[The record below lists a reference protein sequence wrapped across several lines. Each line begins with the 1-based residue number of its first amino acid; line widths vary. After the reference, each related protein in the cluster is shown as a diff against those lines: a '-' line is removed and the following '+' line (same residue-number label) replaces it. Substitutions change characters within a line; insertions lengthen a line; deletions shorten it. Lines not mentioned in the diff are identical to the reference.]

1 MVRGFPGASGYLAD
15 VRGPRFTL
23 EPPSQLVFSNSS
35 GGRLDCAAEGSP
47 DPRVEWVLGSD
58 GSPVV
63 PVPGARVVMAN
74 GSLVFP
80 AFREDHFRPDVHSAT
95 YRCGASNSAGRVLS
109 LDVQVRAG
117 KATEGFLWVRIFHI
131 SHELFRPVLL
141 NVSVTTGFLQSH
153 LNSVDSSTDLSLL
166 ADPEGTDH
174 SNISSSN
181 KYGK

>member
-1 MVRGFPGASGYLAD
+1 
-15 VRGPRFTL
+15 
-23 EPPSQLVFSNSS
+23 VFSNSS

-47 DPRVEWVLGSD
+47 DPRVEWILGSD

-80 AFREDHFRPDVHSAT
+80 PFREDHFRPDVHSAT
-95 YRCGASNSAGRVLS
+95 YRCAASNSAGRVLS

-117 KATEGFLWVRIFHI
+117 KATEGILWVRILHI
-131 SHELFRPVLL
+131 SHEFFRPVLL
-141 NVSVTTGFLQSH
+141 NASVTMGSLQIH
-153 LNSVDSSTDLSLL
+153 PNSMDSSTDLSLL
-166 ADPEGTDH
+166 AEPEGINH
-174 SNISSSN
+174 SNISTLN

>member
-1 MVRGFPGASGYLAD
+1 MLSDGFPGASGYLAD

-47 DPRVEWVLGSD
+47 DPRVEWILGSD

-63 PVPGARVVMAN
+63 PVPGARVIMAN

-80 AFREDHFRPDVHSAT
+80 PFREDHFRPDVHSAT
-95 YRCGASNSAGRVLS
+95 YRCAASNSAGRVLS

-117 KATEGFLWVRIFHI
+117 KATEGILWVRILHV
-131 SHELFRPVLL
+131 SHEIFRPVLL
-141 NVSVTTGFLQSH
+141 NFSIRARSEPG
-153 LNSVDSSTDLSLL
+153 
-166 ADPEGTDH
+166 GTR
-174 SNISSSN
+174 
-181 KYGK
+181 

>member
-1 MVRGFPGASGYLAD
+1 
-15 VRGPRFTL
+15 
-23 EPPSQLVFSNSS
+23 VFSNSS

-131 SHELFRPVLL
+131 SHEFFRPVLL

>member
-1 MVRGFPGASGYLAD
+1 MVLGFPGASGYLAD

-23 EPPSQLVFSNSS
+23 EPPSHLVFSNSS

-47 DPRVEWVLGSD
+47 DPRVEWILGSD

-80 AFREDHFRPDVHSAT
+80 PFREDHFRPDVHSAT
-95 YRCGASNSAGRVLS
+95 YRCAASNSAGRVLS

-117 KATEGFLWVRIFHI
+117 KATEGFLWVRILHI
-131 SHELFRPVLL
+131 SHEFLRPALL
-141 NVSVTTGFLQSH
+141 NVSVTMGSLQSH
-153 LNSVDSSTDLSLL
+153 PNSVDSSSHLSLL
-166 ADPEGTDH
+166 VEPEGTNY
-174 SNISSSN
+174 SNISTSN
-181 KYGK
+181 YYGK